1 MTAPTIVPTAVMVPR
16 PYRVAFV
23 REETHDTVTVELA
36 PVDTPVD
43 VPAPGQFMMLWAFGV
58 GEVPISVSG
67 LPGEG
72 RLRHTIR
79 RVGPVTER
87 LGDAVLGE
95 VIGVR
100 GPFGTG
106 WDLDGARGH
115 DALVMAGGLGLAPL
129 RPVVEHLLERRDD
142 FERVAIL
149 IGARSPVDLPFTDDV
164 ARWTER
170 SDVDV
175 AVTVDAAVPG
185 WQSNVGVVTTL
196 VPGIDLDPATT
207 RAFVCGPEVMMRF
220 AVRTLLERGHD
231 PAHTAVSLER
241 NMHCAVGHCGR
252 CQLGPEFVCRNGPV
266 FPWERIAHE
275 LEVPRR

>member
-1 MTAPTIVPTAVMVPR
+1 MTAPTVAPTAVMVPQ

-36 PVDTPVD
+36 PVEAPVPTPV
-43 VPAPGQFMMLWAFGV
+43 PGQFTMLWAFGV

-87 LGDAVLGE
+87 LGDVVPGE
-95 VIGVR
+95 VVGVR
-100 GPFGTG
+100 GPFGRG
-106 WDLDGARGH
+106 WDLGGARGH

-129 RPVVEHLLERRDD
+129 RPVVEHVLERRAD
-142 FERVAIL
+142 FGRVAIL
-149 IGARSPVDLPFTDDV
+149 IGARNPAELPFTDDISRWADRGDV
-164 ARWTER
+164 A
-170 SDVDV
+170 V
-175 AVTVDAAVPG
+175 AVTVDAATPG
-185 WQSNVGVVTTL
+185 WQGDVGVVTTL

-220 AVRTLLERGHD
+220 AVRALLDRGHD

-252 CQLGPEFVCRNGPV
+252 CQLGPEFVCRDGPV
-266 FPWERIAHE
+266 FRWERIAHE

>member
-1 MTAPTIVPTAVMVPR
+1 MTAPTIVPPALMAPR
-16 PYRVAFV
+16 PYRVVFT

-36 PVDTPVD
+36 PVDAPID

-67 LPGEG
+67 LPGDS

-87 LGDAVLGE
+87 LGDVVPGE

-129 RPVVEHLLERRDD
+129 RPVVEHLLDRREE

-149 IGARSPVDLPFTDDV
+149 IGARSPVDLPFTDDI
-164 ARWTER
+164 ARWTDR
-170 SDVDV
+170 GDVHL
-175 AVTVDAAVPG
+175 AVTVDAATPG
-185 WQSNVGVVTTL
+185 WHGNVGVVTTL
-196 VPGIDLDPATT
+196 VASLEVDPTTT

-220 AVRTLLERGHD
+220 AVRSLLERRHD
-231 PAHTAVSLER
+231 PTHIGVSLER
-241 NMHCAVGHCGR
+241 NMQCAVGHCGH
-252 CQLGPEFVCRNGPV
+252 CQLGPEFVCRDGPV
-266 FPWERIAHE
+266 FPWERVARQ
-275 LEVPRR
+275 LEVPER